1 MFLSLDGDL
10 ALIVRQLRRERLRPR
25 RAEAIPAGVSL
36 PMSTERHKTLVRA
49 ALEAAFGRGELDVLD
64 TSFTSDVTLHE
75 PGHEPMRGRAEL
87 RRALQGL
94 RAAFPDFQLSIQDQ
108 LAEDG
113 RLAIRYV
120 GQGTHQGEFL
130 GIPAT
135 GRKISYTGMLMVRLR
150 EGRIAEFWAQPDL
163 LGVLRQLG
171 ARVS

>member
-1 MFLSLDGDL
+1 MT
-10 ALIVRQLRRERLRPR
+10 
-25 RAEAIPAGVSL
+25 
-36 PMSTERHKTLVRA
+36 TEQHKTFVGA

-64 TSFTSDVTLHE
+64 TCFTPSVVLHE
-75 PGHEPMRGRAEL
+75 PGREPMHGRDEL
-87 RRALQGL
+87 RRGLTGL
-94 RAAFPDFQLSIQDQ
+94 RAAFPDFRFSIQDQ

-113 RLAIRYV
+113 RVAIRYV

-135 GRKISYTGMLMVRLR
+135 GRTISYTGMLMVRLD

-171 ARVS
+171 ATVG